1 MYRALPLIFA
11 RVFGPPLLVA
21 PRGTSFS
28 LDGFVQGLLDA
39 QFQRGSNVTVERPV
53 DERPRGYSIDH
64 GVATVPIRG
73 VLVRRAGQMAPDST
87 PLQSY
92 ENLSRIIGTAQHDSR
107 VRATLLDIDSPGGE
121 AGGAFDLAAEIRRA
135 SKLKPIWAIANDDSL
150 SAAYLLASAA
160 HRVWATQTA
169 PVGSLGVVALHA
181 DQSGR
186 DAEQGIK
193 YTYVY
198 RGAHKIDANPHS
210 ALSADAQVAIQ
221 SEVDRLYDKLVTMVA
236 DHRAMDSTRIRGTEA
251 GIYFGEKA
259 QAQGLVDQIGTFD
272 EAHAAL
278 AQHIQPRGS
287 RMETSTPTGE
297 SQGTSTAPITPTLQ
311 PDTNIVQLRI
321 DEARAAARAEAVEI
335 AAMCDLAGLPHLSSS
350 YIAEGLNI
358 KTVMQKLQAAQAA
371 ASVQRSVVAIDT
383 TTTQR
388 DPDVISKL
396 KAVADARFA
405 ELSSPHPHPG
415 DRRR

>member
-92 ENLSRIIGTAQHDSR
+92 ENLSRIIASAQHDSR

-121 AGGAFDLAAEIRRA
+121 AGGVFDLAAEIRRA

-169 PVGSLGVVALHA
+169 PVGSVGVVALHA

-210 ALSADAQVAIQ
+210 ALTADAQVVIQ

-272 EAHAAL
+272 EAHAEL
-278 AQHIQPRGS
+278 AKHIQPRGS
-287 RMETSTPTGE
+287 RMENSSE
-297 SQGTSTAPITPTLQ
+297 SQENVTTPAITTIA
-311 PDTNIVQLRI
+311 DTNIVQLRI